1 MGNLEA
7 RMKDGSFDSSEGLGG
22 RQTKCRIS
30 AAEVP
35 IYRLSSRGKETRY
48 VSFLHTRSVR
58 RTHSNTRH
66 M

>member
-7 RMKDGSFDSSEGLGG
+7 RIKDGSFDSSEGLGG

-35 IYRLSSRGKETRY
+35 IYRLSSRR
-48 VSFLHTRSVR
+48 
-58 RTHSNTRH
+58 
-66 M
+66 

>member
-1 MGNLEA
+1 MGSLEA

-35 IYRLSSRGKETRY
+35 IYRLSSRGEATH
-48 VSFLHTRSVR
+48 VSFLQTCRAR